1 MNKAELV
8 EKILGETISNDIKG
22 EMDKL
27 KSEVYKNLWKEN
39 SKSGLEIETPFNHK
53 IIVSKGRISFDSGKT
68 YIHRSEEKL
77 IKEKL
82 DKLEKDVVKHII
94 SDLTDELDSEL
105 EKRKNDKKS
114 RVEKTRAEKTR
125 ADESRVDDDTKLLN
139 SLLGILDHVPDYV
152 QKNIFH
158 STTLLSELKIID
170 EQIALLREIGGNKDK
185 LLALLEEKHKVLKE
199 LKHL

>member
-39 SKSGLEIETPFNHK
+39 PKSGLEIKTPFNHK
-53 IIVSKGRISFDSGKT
+53 IIVSKGRISFDGGKT

-82 DKLEKDVVKHII
+82 DKLEKDVVKYII

-114 RVEKTRAEKTR
+114 RVEKTRAE
-125 ADESRVDDDTKLLN
+125 ESRVDDDTKLLN

-170 EQIALLREIGGNKDK
+170 EQIALLKEIGGNKDK

>member
-1 MNKAELV
+1 MNKTELV
-8 EKILGETISNDIKG
+8 EKILGETISNDVKE

-27 KSEVYKNLWKEN
+27 KSAVYKSLWQEN
-39 SKSGLEIETPFNHK
+39 AKSDTVVQTPFDDS
-53 IIVSKGRISFDSGKT
+53 IIVSKRRISFDSGKT

-82 DKLEKDVVKHII
+82 DRLEKDVVNHVI
-94 SDLTDELDSEL
+94 SEL
-105 EKRKNDKKS
+105 ASEEASDFDDNKENQECKKG
-114 RVEKTRAEKTR
+114 RVEEA
-125 ADESRVDDDTKLLN
+125 RVDDDTKLLN
-139 SLLGILDHVPDYV
+139 SLLGILDHVPDYI

-170 EQIALLREIGGNKDK
+170 EQIALLREIGGNKEK
-185 LLALLEEKHKVLKE
+185 LLGLLEEKHKVLKE

>member
-53 IIVSKGRISFDSGKT
+53 IIVSKGRISFDGGKT

-114 RVEKTRAEKTR
+114 RVEKTRAE
-125 ADESRVDDDTKLLN
+125 ESRVDDDTKLLN

>member
-39 SKSGLEIETPFNHK
+39 PKSGLEIETPFNHK
-53 IIVSKGRISFDSGKT
+53 IIVSKGRISFDGGKT

-114 RVEKTRAEKTR
+114 RVEKTRAE
-125 ADESRVDDDTKLLN
+125 ESRVDDDTKLLN

>member
-53 IIVSKGRISFDSGKT
+53 IIVSKGRISFDGGKT

-114 RVEKTRAEKTR
+114 RVEKTRAE
-125 ADESRVDDDTKLLN
+125 ESRVDDDTKLLN

-158 STTLLSELKIID
+158 STTLLSELKIH
-170 EQIALLREIGGNKDK
+170 NKYI
-185 LLALLEEKHKVLKE
+185 
-199 LKHL
+199 

>member
-82 DKLEKDVVKHII
+82 DKLEKDVAKHII

-114 RVEKTRAEKTR
+114 RVEKTRAE
-125 ADESRVDDDTKLLN
+125 ESRVDDDTKLLN

-170 EQIALLREIGGNKDK
+170 EQIALLKEIGGNKDK

>member
-53 IIVSKGRISFDSGKT
+53 IIVSKGRISFDGGKT

-114 RVEKTRAEKTR
+114 RVEKTRAE
-125 ADESRVDDDTKLLN
+125 ESRVDDDTKLLN

-170 EQIALLREIGGNKDK
+170 AQIALLREIGGNKDK

>member
-53 IIVSKGRISFDSGKT
+53 IIVSKGRISFDGGKT

-114 RVEKTRAEKTR
+114 RVEKTRA
-125 ADESRVDDDTKLLN
+125 DESRVDDDTKLLN

-170 EQIALLREIGGNKDK
+170 EQIALLKEIGGNKDK

>member
-53 IIVSKGRISFDSGKT
+53 IIVSKGRISFDGGKT

-114 RVEKTRAEKTR
+114 RVEKTRAE
-125 ADESRVDDDTKLLN
+125 ESRVDDDTKLLN

-158 STTLLSELKIID
+158 STTLLSELKVID
-170 EQIALLREIGGNKDK
+170 EQIALLKEIGGNKDK
-185 LLALLEEKHKVLKE
+185 LLALFEEKHKVLKE

>member
-8 EKILGETISNDIKG
+8 EKILGKTISNDIKG

-82 DKLEKDVVKHII
+82 DKLEKDVAKHII

-114 RVEKTRAEKTR
+114 RVEKTRAE
-125 ADESRVDDDTKLLN
+125 ESRVDDDTKLLN

-170 EQIALLREIGGNKDK
+170 EQIALLREIGGNKEK
-185 LLALLEEKHKVLKE
+185 LLGLLEEKHKVLKE

>member
-53 IIVSKGRISFDSGKT
+53 IIVSKGRISFDGGKT

-114 RVEKTRAEKTR
+114 RVEKTRAE
-125 ADESRVDDDTKLLN
+125 ESRVDADTKLLN

>member
-53 IIVSKGRISFDSGKT
+53 IIVSKGRISFDGGKT

-114 RVEKTRAEKTR
+114 RVEKTRAE
-125 ADESRVDDDTKLLN
+125 ESRVDDDTKLLN

-170 EQIALLREIGGNKDK
+170 EQIALLKEIGGNKDK

>member
-8 EKILGETISNDIKG
+8 EKILGETISNDVKG

-53 IIVSKGRISFDSGKT
+53 IIVSKGRISFDGGKT

-114 RVEKTRAEKTR
+114 RVEKTRAE
-125 ADESRVDDDTKLLN
+125 ESRVDDDTKLLN

>member
-53 IIVSKGRISFDSGKT
+53 IIVSKGRISFDGGKT

-114 RVEKTRAEKTR
+114 RVEKTRAE
-125 ADESRVDDDTKLLN
+125 ESRVDDDTKLLN

-170 EQIALLREIGGNKDK
+170 AQIALLREIGGNKDK
-185 LLALLEEKHKVLKE
+185 LLALLEEKHKLLKE

>member
-8 EKILGETISNDIKG
+8 EKILGETISNDVKE

-27 KSEVYKNLWKEN
+27 KSAVYKSLWQEN
-39 SKSGLEIETPFNHK
+39 AKSDTVVQTPFDDS

-82 DKLEKDVVKHII
+82 DRLEKDVVNHVI
-94 SDLTDELDSEL
+94 SEL
-105 EKRKNDKKS
+105 VSEEASDFDDNKENQECKKG
-114 RVEKTRAEKTR
+114 RVE
-125 ADESRVDDDTKLLN
+125 ESRVDDDTKLLN
-139 SLLGILDHVPDYV
+139 SLLGILDHVPDYI

-170 EQIALLREIGGNKDK
+170 EQIALLREIGGNKEK
-185 LLALLEEKHKVLKE
+185 LLGLLEEKHKVLKE